1 MILLN
6 KRNPEIYEHRYI
18 RCKRIWKPDLYM
30 IGQIINQALENAK
43 KKMQELKLYMNLIG
57 CEVIFYFK

>member
-1 MILLN
+1 
-6 KRNPEIYEHRYI
+6 
-18 RCKRIWKPDLYM
+18 M